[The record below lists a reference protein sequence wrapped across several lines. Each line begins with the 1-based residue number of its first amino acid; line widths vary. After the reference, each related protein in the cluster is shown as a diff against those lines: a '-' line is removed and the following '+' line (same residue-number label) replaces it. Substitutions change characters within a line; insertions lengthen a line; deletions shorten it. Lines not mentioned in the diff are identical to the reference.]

1 MFREMRR
8 IDKSM
13 GNEAALELL
22 HKGEHGVLS
31 TIGSDG
37 YPYGVP
43 ISYACK
49 DDVIY
54 FHCATEGHKLDNIA
68 GSSKVSFCVVG
79 DTKVIPEKFSTKY
92 ESVIVFGNASIV
104 TNDDEKKSALLA
116 IVKKYSPDY
125 TESGRKYISNDFGKT
140 KVIKMNIEHITGKK
154 AKE

>member
-1 MFREMRR
+1 MFRKMRR

-22 HKGEHGVLS
+22 HKGGYGVLS
-31 TIGSDG
+31 TVGSDG

-49 DDVIY
+49 DDAIY
-54 FHCATEGHKLDNIA
+54 FHCATEGQKLDNIEEN
-68 GSSKVSFCVVG
+68 SKVSFCVIG
-79 DTKVIPEKFSTKY
+79 DTEVIPEKFSTNY
-92 ESVIVFGNASIV
+92 ESVIVFGNANIIANV
-104 TNDDEKKSALLA
+104 DEKKSALLA
-116 IVKKYSPDY
+116 IVEKYSPNY
-125 TESGRKYISNDFGKT
+125 TESGKKYISNDFGKT